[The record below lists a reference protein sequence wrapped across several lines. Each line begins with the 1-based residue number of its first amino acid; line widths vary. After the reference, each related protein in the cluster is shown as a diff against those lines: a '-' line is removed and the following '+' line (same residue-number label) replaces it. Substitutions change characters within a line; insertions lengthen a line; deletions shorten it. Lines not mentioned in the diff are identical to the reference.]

1 MQQPRMTMI
10 LEVEKPLLELE
21 EKIKEL
27 KEVNQKGTL
36 DLSREIEALERK
48 AARLKKSIYE
58 NLSAWDKVLLARH
71 PDRPTTLDYIRN
83 CFTDFMEFH
92 GDRLMADDAA
102 IVGGF
107 ARLDGQ
113 PVLII
118 GHQRGKDTKEN
129 LHRNF
134 GMPNPS
140 GFRKACRLMELAARF
155 KRPIVCF
162 IDTKGANPGIEAE
175 EKGQYEAI
183 AQSIALMLRV
193 QVPIV
198 VTIIGEGGSGGA
210 LAIGVGDRVLM
221 LENSVYS
228 VISPEG
234 CATILW
240 HDAGKAKDAAQAL
253 CITAQ
258 DLSGL
263 KVIDEIIAE
272 PVGGAHRDPAMVYN
286 HFKSQLRHHIDYL
299 STMGAEALLTRRY
312 ERYRQMGRY
321 LDPALS

>member
-1 MQQPRMTMI
+1 MI

-21 EKIKEL
+21 EKINEL
-27 KEVNQKGTL
+27 KEVNLKGTL

-48 AARLKKSIYE
+48 AEKLKRSIYE
-58 NLSAWDKVLLARH
+58 GLSPWDRVQLARH
-71 PDRPTTLDYIRN
+71 PNRPTTLDYVREV
-83 CFTDFMEFH
+83 FTDFMELH

-107 ARLDGQ
+107 ARLEGEACL
-113 PVLII
+113 VI

-129 LHRNF
+129 LLRNF
-134 GMPNPS
+134 GLPNPS
-140 GFRKACRLMELAARF
+140 GFRKAGRLMTLADRYH
-155 KRPIVCF
+155 RPIFCF

-183 AQSIALMLRV
+183 AQNIALMLGLR
-193 QVPIV
+193 VPIV
-198 VTIIGEGGSGGA
+198 VTVIGEGGSGGA

-240 HDAGKAKDAAQAL
+240 RDAGKARDAAQAL
-253 CITAQ
+253 CITAR
-258 DLSGL
+258 DLL
-263 KVIDEIIAE
+263 RLRVIDEIVPE
-272 PVGGAHRDPAMVYN
+272 PMGGAHREPSQVFSQ
-286 HFKSQLRHHIDYL
+286 FKDVLLRQYREL
-299 STMGAEALLTRRY
+299 SGMDGDGLLAARY
-312 ERYRQMGRY
+312 HRYRQMGH
-321 LDPALS
+321 LEIT